1 MHFSILS
8 MPFFKGTPPC
18 RCCRGAPLVAP
29 RTLARLRHGRVHEK
43 EATVVP
49 RNKNGEIFQLSQ
61 NQQDSRDFQTRSV
74 TGETGVRRSCEL
86 SHHKPSSHLLG
97 PLLLVTPTFDPDF
110 AVTSARGT
118 LETGALFSWLSSRF
132 MPAATSS
139 LGRSSSVSS
148 STHEPSL
155 TVDSNSDL
163 LTSCGCLVA
172 VHVRCFR
179 HYRIPF

>member
-1 MHFSILS
+1 M
-8 MPFFKGTPPC
+8 
-18 RCCRGAPLVAP
+18 
-29 RTLARLRHGRVHEK
+29 
-43 EATVVP
+43 P

-61 NQQDSRDFQTRSV
+61 NQRDSRDFQTRSV

-110 AVTSARGT
+110 AVASARGT
-118 LETGALFSWLSSRF
+118 LETGALFIWLSYRF